1 MAMALLPQS
10 RKNMASADTNVL
22 LRWVVDDIPAQTKAA
37 AKLLKGAEVVHVA
50 DAAIIEMVY
59 VLEKV
64 YGFSREIITEYTQA
78 VMSLSQVN
86 CNRTLF
92 ARVLPIYVKNRTLSI
107 VDCSL
112 AVYAEIDETTPLYT
126 FDKQLSKKL
135 ASTKEL
141 V

>member
-1 MAMALLPQS
+1 
-10 RKNMASADTNVL
+10 MASADTNIL
-22 LRWVVDDIPAQTKAA
+22 LRWVVDDVPARTKAA
-37 AKLLKGAEVVHVA
+37 AKLLKSTEVIHVA

-64 YGFSREIITEYTQA
+64 YGFSREIIAEYTRA

-92 ARVLPIYVKNRTLSI
+92 SRALPLYIKNPTLSI

-112 AVYAEIDETTPLYT
+112 VVYAEIDETAPLYT

-135 ASTKEL
+135 ASATEL
-141 V
+141 A